1 MKRLPASLLP
11 ASACSFTRLALSFV
25 LPVLMLAG
33 CGSVFGP
40 SAPPPACP
48 EARVVANL
56 ERMTQYRPGEGRDL
70 TDVLF
75 EARIGDLTG
84 ECGYDESALEVAI
97 TVPIQIAR
105 GPANQERVTRLEY
118 FVAIQ
123 DPQGTVI
130 AKRSFP
136 VEVAFERNQSRAL
149 FTDELEQRIPLA
161 ELNQGPAYRVLLG
174 FQLSEEQVQDN
185 IRRARR

>member
-1 MKRLPASLLP
+1 MKRLLP
-11 ASACSFTRLALSFV
+11 VLTRTLCRPVLFLV
-25 LPVLMLAG
+25 LPVLVLAG

-40 SAPPPACP
+40 SPPPPACP
-48 EARVVANL
+48 DARIVANL
-56 ERMTQYRPGEGRDL
+56 DRMVQYRPGEGRDL

-75 EARIGDLTG
+75 EARIGNLAG
-84 ECGYDESALEVAI
+84 ECGYDENALEVAM

-105 GPANQERVTRLEY
+105 GPANQERKARLDY

-123 DPQGTVI
+123 DPQGNVI

-149 FTDELEQRIPLA
+149 FTDELEQRIPLTD
-161 ELNQGPAYRVLLG
+161 LKQGPAYRVLLG
-174 FQLSEEQVQDN
+174 FQLSEDQVQDN
-185 IRRARR
+185 IRRGQR

>member
-1 MKRLPASLLP
+1 MKRLLP
-11 ASACSFTRLALSFV
+11 ALTRSFLRPPLFFMAPAL
-25 LPVLMLAG
+25 LLAG
-33 CGSVFGP
+33 CGSLFGP

-48 EARVVANL
+48 DARVVANL
-56 ERMTQYRPGEGRDL
+56 ERMTQYRTGEGRDL

-75 EARIGDLTG
+75 EARIGDLAG
-84 ECGYDESALEVAI
+84 ACGYDDKSLEVGI
-97 TVPIQIAR
+97 IVPIQIAR
-105 GPANQERVTRLEY
+105 GPANQERVARLEY

-123 DPQGTVI
+123 NPEGTVI

-161 ELNQGPAYRVLLG
+161 DLNQGPAYRILLG
-174 FQLSEEQVQDN
+174 FQLSEDQVQDN
-185 IRRARR
+185 IRRRQR